1 MADPKYANLS
11 GIAYD
16 QPDVYETDDLP
27 EADQGNQLLEEKGD
41 TSEHIERLHID
52 AKQATLKFKDK
63 TINVNRADFSDSL
76 NKLHKYGYDVLSQ
89 DWELVAK
96 GEKETPIQKYQRLQC
111 ELKELVDEVSLIKEP
126 MDRIDGEKNKLTV
139 EQIEQLVSQVSA
151 IKLDKFLGQ
160 DLLESLS
167 DVEGAALK
175 TLVMR
180 LDSFAVSN
188 VKASPN
194 SKDKDKGIIGGGGG
208 DLVRYQ
214 LGLQSQQAHL
224 NTAAKLT
231 SLEHRLIKLEN
242 MLGEH
247 SSSVCKLFGGGHN
260 SLIENTDWLRA
271 QINLIDATH
280 CDAYDARITHLSN
293 KLDKVIEKATSVDAK
308 DGERDQRVNEL
319 YELSRSVDSALVP
332 RTLERLIALES
343 LHAQASNFA
352 TLLKELESVQVDL
365 AANLTN
371 NQSLLTSL
379 ETKMSSDVDNIK
391 HDVTTLNEKIKSL
404 KK

>member
-27 EADQGNQLLEEKGD
+27 EADQGTQIHDEKGD
-41 TSEHIERLHID
+41 TSENIEQLHLD

-63 TINVNRADFSDSL
+63 TISVNRADFSDSL

-89 DWELVAK
+89 DWELVAQ
-96 GEKETPIQKYQRLQC
+96 GEKETPLQKYQRLQC
-111 ELKELVDEVSLIKEP
+111 ELKELMDEVSQIKEP
-126 MDRIDGEKNKLTV
+126 AENSASDKAKLSV
-139 EQIEQLVSQVSA
+139 QQIEELVSQVSA
-151 IKLDKFLGQ
+151 IKLDKILGP

-180 LDSFAVSN
+180 LDSFALS
-188 VKASPN
+188 N
-194 SKDKDKGIIGGGGG
+194 SKTTSSKGGVGSGE
-208 DLVRYQ
+208 LVRYQ
-214 LGLQSQQAHL
+214 LGLQSQQAQL

-231 SLEHRLIKLEN
+231 SLEQRLIKLEN
-242 MLGEH
+242 LLGEH

-260 SLIENTDWLRA
+260 SLVENTDWLRA
-271 QINLIDATH
+271 QINLIDAAH

-293 KLDKVIEKATSVDAK
+293 KLDKVIEKANSVDPK
-308 DGERDQRVNEL
+308 DSERDQRVNEL

-343 LHAQASNFA
+343 LHAQAGNFA

-365 AANLTN
+365 ASNLTN

-379 ETKMSSDVDNIK
+379 EGKMGSDVERIK
-391 HDVTTLNEKIKSL
+391 QDVKALDEKIKAL